1 MDDKPLL
8 APDSLHAPGS
18 VAATRGEC
26 ERTWWLASASV
37 AGGARKTETLLRA
50 FNNATVISV
59 DPGIGIQTNCDIIV
73 RDSVIEAV
81 GCNLQTD
88 DIGVHIDATDC
99 IVTPGFIDTHHHMW
113 QQLVRGVCT
122 DHSLKDYF
130 ETIRNGYSSL
140 FSPSDVYTSNYAAA
154 LDLISNGITTVIDH
168 SHIMNSPAHTDAAV
182 QALKDAGI
190 RGTWCYGFYEN
201 VPRPDLAGADPS
213 ASPKSHD
220 HAARMQDAKRIRSCG
235 FTADNDPRE
244 SLLTFG
250 GAPTEAELM
259 TGPGLADE
267 IAFFRGIGARVI
279 TMHVAMGGYDVGQ
292 QVVQRLGDTQLL
304 SRDLLFSHGASFT
317 ESELRLIAQTGAG
330 ISVTPETEL
339 QMEMG
344 HPIAFQAAEAG
355 CNVGLGIDVTSS
367 QSNDMLASM
376 RLLLQAERGRRNT
389 QMIQQGKI
397 PTDIQPKSHDAI
409 ELATLSG
416 AKAIGLAH
424 LISSVTPGKRADL
437 VITRCDDI
445 NMVPVTNP
453 VGALMFHAHP
463 GNIDTVLINGKIMKQ
478 NGKLVGVDWSK
489 LRNDVSERAAR
500 MQRVAAEPGFVQLM
514 PEFMQNRYS

>member
-1 MDDKPLL
+1 
-8 APDSLHAPGS
+8 
-18 VAATRGEC
+18 
-26 ERTWWLASASV
+26 
-37 AGGARKTETLLRA
+37 
-50 FNNATVISV
+50 
-59 DPGIGIQTNCDIIV
+59 
-73 RDSVIEAV
+73 
-81 GCNLQTD
+81 
-88 DIGVHIDATDC
+88 
-99 IVTPGFIDTHHHMW
+99 MW

-130 ETIRNGYSSL
+130 ETIRNGYGSL

-154 LDLISNGITTVIDH
+154 LDLINNGITTVVDH

-201 VPRPDLAGADPS
+201 IPRPDLAGADPS
-213 ASPKSHD
+213 ATPKSHD

-235 FTADNDPRE
+235 FTAANDPRE

-339 QMEMG
+339 QMGMG
-344 HPIAFQAAEAG
+344 YPIAFQAAEAG
-355 CNVGLGIDVTSS
+355 CNVGMGIDM
-367 QSNDMLASM
+367 Q
-376 RLLLQAERGRRNT
+376 
-389 QMIQQGKI
+389 QQGKI
-397 PTDIQPKSHDAI
+397 PTDIQPKSHDAL

-424 LISSVTPGKRADL
+424 LIGSVTPGKRADL

-453 VGALMFHAHP
+453 VGALMFHAHS
-463 GNIDTVLINGKIMKQ
+463 GNIDTVLINGKIVKQ
-478 NGKLVGVDWSK
+478 NGKLVGVDWPK
-489 LRNDVSERAAR
+489 LRNDVNERAAR